1 MLHSKTVAG
10 QRACGRH
17 GSAGRVMVLSSQG
30 QRLVKPFQVQLVV
43 WDGFIPPRSQNP
55 FLTMPQTC
63 TIYNPLPGCS
73 DRLLSKLWCLPC
85 CAPIPPCHASQSH
98 HSHFNSHQQL
108 LLQHCCSKHDC
119 TTPGLQA
126 AGAACVSR
134 PATAMVQQQQ
144 QSLTT
149 GRSQPVRSTCWWL
162 APRGTSASEQ
172 RGRVCGLWMFVGPGW
187 P

>member
-43 WDGFIPPRSQNP
+43 WDGFIPPRAHNT

-73 DRLLSKLWCLPC
+73 DPLLSKLWCSPC
-85 CAPIPPCHASQSH
+85 CTYPAMPRTTVTSTVSSSCYSSIAAASTTAQH
-98 HSHFNSHQQL
+98 PAFK
-108 LLQHCCSKHDC
+108 LQEQCAC
-119 TTPGLQA
+119 PG
-126 AGAACVSR
+126 
-134 PATAMVQQQQ
+134 QQQQ
-144 QSLTT
+144 WCS
-149 GRSQPVRSTCWWL
+149 SSSKV
-162 APRGTSASEQ
+162 
-172 RGRVCGLWMFVGPGW
+172 
-187 P
+187 